1 MTRYILGNESDVT
14 GFPLTDTMAK
24 FVDSIPTEL
33 SSILNQISENNGGVW
48 IVGGAVR
55 DAAMGFMPSDIDL
68 ATDLLPG
75 KLLEIF
81 PDAIETGIAFGTIT
95 IRSGTYLFQTTT
107 LRSDGDYLDSRRPET
122 VTYNLSLNQDLKRR
136 DFTINSMA
144 IDVARRL
151 YYDPNNGMV
160 DIENRII
167 RCVGN
172 AEKRINEDALR
183 ILRAYR
189 FLGQINTPN
198 WELEENLSTVII
210 NNSFL
215 IRELASERIWQEL
228 FKILSC
234 KKSQDIVCTMIE
246 HNVLSTI
253 FDWDNIETTKLTSAL
268 RLRYNLDYIALFV
281 LLNYHLKAE
290 DITNLCKKMKL
301 SKSDSKAIYFTYK
314 MSRIIPQNN
323 TRYLRFYRHLIGERW
338 HEILLLSKLFSI
350 FKIDDILSTATPE
363 YFSIIITELQKLEP
377 NKTQKPLIDGNW
389 LMSATNIKQ
398 GEKLGRL
405 KDWLYR
411 IQIENDL
418 DNKSQIEQYLAKLP
432 WQDDNYHQWPEMK
445 LQ

>member
-1 MTRYILGNESDVT
+1 LTRYILGNESDVT

-33 SSILNQISENNGGVW
+33 SSILNQISENDGGVW

-268 RLRYNLDYIALFV
+268 RLQYNLDYIALFV

-290 DITNLCKKMKL
+290 DIVKFVQKDEIVKIRFKGDLFYL
-301 SKSDSKAIYFTYK
+301 
-314 MSRIIPQNN
+314 QNVKN
-323 TRYLRFYRHLIGERW
+323 Y
-338 HEILLLSKLFSI
+338 
-350 FKIDDILSTATPE
+350 TA
-363 YFSIIITELQKLEP
+363 K
-377 NKTQKPLIDGNW
+377 
-389 LMSATNIKQ
+389 
-398 GEKLGRL
+398 
-405 KDWLYR
+405 
-411 IQIENDL
+411 
-418 DNKSQIEQYLAKLP
+418 
-432 WQDDNYHQWPEMK
+432 
-445 LQ
+445 